1 MKVLYVC
8 GYASERIMDVRGDH
22 ETANPAGNTKV
33 RLIAESLVR
42 VGHEVA
48 LLSFVSMAS
57 SRRLFFPAAADDQTP
72 ALPGVSVL
80 YPRACAVRP
89 WGGLG
94 LALGA
99 PRIARS
105 VMRSLSPDLVLV
117 YNADVFQ
124 SRFVDWVRTNT
135 HVPVVLDLEDLPKP
149 EGSGLRLLRSRLGC
163 AAWRHTREKVDAF
176 VLVSQ
181 ELSSA
186 IPQQA
191 RYIVVPGVVGDD
203 LLQAAALREPP
214 FCSDHVTIA
223 YAGTLDAREGTDVLL
238 TAARQL
244 PPGFRFV
251 FCGQG
256 SMARAVAQAARDCPD
271 QVTYNGLVPRSELVR
286 LLVTSDCLI
295 IAKPASEVVGG
306 RVFPFKT
313 LEYVLSGAHVVAGH
327 LPDCGMPELTYIQRW
342 DGRSDSLISLL
353 TSAPQDYA
361 AEKNVRGEARKA
373 IADHYSVSALSHPL
387 SEFLRSIVDSRRTT
401 VPLR

>member
-22 ETANPAGNTKV
+22 ETASPAANTKV
-33 RLIAESLVR
+33 RLITESLVR
-42 VGHEVA
+42 AGHEVT
-48 LLSFVSMAS
+48 LLSFISMAS
-57 SRRLFFPAAADDQTP
+57 SGRLSFSAATDDQAP
-72 ALPGVSVL
+72 ELSGSSVL

-94 LALGA
+94 LAAGA

-105 VMRSLSPDLVLV
+105 VMRSLSPDVVLV

-124 SRFVDWVRTNT
+124 SCFVDWVRRKT
-135 HVPVVLDLEDLPKP
+135 HVPVVLELEDLPKP
-149 EGSGLRLLRSRLGC
+149 EGSGLRLLRSRLGR
-163 AAWRHTREKVDAF
+163 AAWRRTREMVDAF

-191 RYIVVPGVVGDD
+191 RYMVVPGVVGDD

-223 YAGTLDAREGTDVLL
+223 YAGTLDVREGTDVLL

-251 FCGQG
+251 FCGKG
-256 SMARAVAQAARDCPD
+256 SMARAVAQAAHDYPD
-271 QVTYNGLVPRSELVR
+271 QIVYKGFVSRSELVH

-295 IAKPASEVVGG
+295 IAVPLREVAGG
-306 RVFPFKT
+306 RLFPFKT

-327 LPDCGMPELTYIQRW
+327 LPDSGMPELEYIQRW

-353 TSAPQDYA
+353 ASAPQDYA
-361 AEKNVRGEARKA
+361 AEKNVRREARKA
-373 IADHYSVSALSHPL
+373 IADHYSVSALSGPL
-387 SEFLRSIVDSRRTT
+387 SEFLRSMADTTRTT
-401 VPLR
+401 VLLR